1 MVFSNVI
8 INVTIP
14 RRSFVFG
21 QSRAKV
27 SAGFT
32 NLRGPIKGFRDTGY
46 SRKKLPGYG
55 IFEEKV
61 IGIQDIEK

>member
-8 INVTIP
+8 VDVTIS

-21 QSRAKV
+21 QLRAKV

-32 NLRGPIKGFRDTGY
+32 NSVSALAVAAFDLVYCSLSVLRFVTV
-46 SRKKLPGYG
+46 
-55 IFEEKV
+55 F
-61 IGIQDIEK
+61 DIS